1 LRTIVSFLV
10 SEHIAAGQSGKIL
23 LRSDNPATSDL
34 GFSARS
40 GHYKVDDVPLP
51 ICILVRSPCFI
62 DAGRFQKRVSQ
73 LLRTISGKS
82 KSCGKDA
89 RLVPATGMVEA
100 KAIFTQLNDVYDG
113 ALAVR

>member
-1 LRTIVSFLV
+1 MT
-10 SEHIAAGQSGKIL
+10 
-23 LRSDNPATSDL
+23 
-34 GFSARS
+34 
-40 GHYKVDDVPLP
+40 
-51 ICILVRSPCFI
+51 
-62 DAGRFQKRVSQ
+62 
-73 LLRTISGKS
+73 SGKS